1 MNHMLDILESHF
13 YDAHRPLQEG
23 NILAVLDNARTV
35 YFRVLKMHPQEYGFV
50 NTQHTTIHC
59 ITGPILRKGESE
71 EPVSGM
77 ANMCYE
83 VHDGVEPE
91 MLDGAFLKRVRR
103 DLREGKARKRV
114 SL

>member
-1 MNHMLDILESHF
+1 MD
-13 YDAHRPLQEG
+13 
-23 NILAVLDNARTV
+23 
-35 YFRVLKMHPQEYGFV
+35 PQEYGLV

-59 ITGPILRKGESE
+59 TTGPILRTGESE

-91 MLDGAFLKRVRR
+91 MLDGAFWKSATR

-114 SL
+114 SLKNFRRWISGIRITLNSCFPRV